1 MKYVFVIL
9 HYRTFNM
16 TAQAIESVRALNDFE
31 KSAVVVVDNGSDDQS
46 GIKLE
51 EKYHS
56 ISNIHILLS
65 KVNLGF
71 AKGNNL
77 GYCYARQKY
86 SPDFIIILNS
96 DVLMLQKDFLYR
108 IDEIYMKTPFH
119 VLGPDIITPEGMH
132 QNPHRMKLFLYKDI
146 KRIIRNRS
154 IILLYLKLKRKFHL
168 EEKIHFVESWDN
180 HRALEEQRKIVWEQ
194 PSGDVV
200 LHGSA
205 LIFSRDFIAREENA
219 FCPKTFMWMEEE
231 ILSYQCL
238 IKKYSTLYSP
248 WISVLHMGS
257 KTVDDTFSSSDKYM
271 FYSKCLKESASVLK
285 QLMQSGEEQ

>member
-16 TAQAIESVRALNDFE
+16 TVQAIESVRALNDFE

-46 GIKLE
+46 GIKLKQ
-51 EKYHS
+51 KYHS

-65 KVNLGF
+65 KDNLGF

-96 DVLMLQKDFLYR
+96 DVLMLQNDFLYR

-119 VLGPDIITPEGMH
+119 VLGPDIITPEKMH
-132 QNPHRMKLFLYKDI
+132 QNPHRMKLFLYMDV

-168 EEKIHFVESWDN
+168 EEKIHFVENWDN
-180 HRALEEQRKIVWEQ
+180 RRALEEQQKIVWEQ
-194 PSGDVV
+194 PSRDVV
-200 LHGSA
+200 LHGSV
-205 LIFSRDFIAREENA
+205 LIFSRDYIVREENA

-238 IKKYSTLYSP
+238 TKKYSTLYSP
-248 WISVLHMGS
+248 WLSVLHMGS
-257 KTVDDTFSSSDKYM
+257 KTVDDTFSNSDKYM

>member
-16 TAQAIESVRALNDFE
+16 TVQAIESVRALNDFE

-46 GIKLE
+46 GIKLKQ
-51 EKYHS
+51 KYHS

-65 KVNLGF
+65 KDNLGF

-96 DVLMLQKDFLYR
+96 DVLMLQNDFLYR
-108 IDEIYMKTPFH
+108 IDDIYMKTPFH

-132 QNPHRMKLFLYKDI
+132 QNPHRMKLFLYMDV

-168 EEKIHFVESWDN
+168 EEKIHFVENWDN
-180 HRALEEQRKIVWEQ
+180 RRALEEQQKIVWEQ
-194 PSGDVV
+194 PSRDVV

-205 LIFSRDFIAREENA
+205 LIFSRDFIVREENA

-238 IKKYSTLYSP
+238 KKKYSTLYSP